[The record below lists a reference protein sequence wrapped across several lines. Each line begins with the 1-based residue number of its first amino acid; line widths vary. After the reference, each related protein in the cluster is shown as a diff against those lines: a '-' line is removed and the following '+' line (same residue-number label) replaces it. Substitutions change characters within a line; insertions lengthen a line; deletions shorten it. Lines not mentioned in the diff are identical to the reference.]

1 MITPGYVQQMAFYSR
16 WMNDGLFA
24 ACDQLSDEQRRQNCG
39 AFFKSI
45 HATLN
50 HLLWA
55 DQIWLHRLTG
65 TPAPI
70 SEGIPGS
77 AGQYE
82 SYEELKRERAAFDQ
96 VIDEWANGIDA
107 ASLEGDLS
115 WYSGAVGREI
125 TKPRWLLITHMFNH
139 QTHHRGQVHC
149 MVTGFGV
156 KTADT
161 DLPLMP

>member
-1 MITPGYVQQMAFYSR
+1 MITPGYVRQMALYSR

-24 ACDQLSDEQRRQNCG
+24 ACDRLGDADRRQDRG

-55 DQIWLHRLTG
+55 DQIWLHRLAA
-65 TPAPI
+65 TPAPM

-77 AGQYE
+77 VGQYE
-82 SYEELKRERAAFDQ
+82 SYEDLKRERAAFDR
-96 VIDEWANGIDA
+96 VIEEWANGIDA

-161 DLPLMP
+161 DLALMA